1 MAVLIAI
8 FSASLFEQLVPQLSL
23 YSEEDPSG
31 YFKRIPNPAL
41 RFDKYF
47 HQVCDFCSF
56 HIYIYIFFFFCS
68 SCI

>member
-31 YFKRIPNPAL
+31 YFRRIPNPAFIVAL
-41 RFDKYF
+41 NAGPS
-47 HQVCDFCSF
+47 V
-56 HIYIYIFFFFCS
+56 
-68 SCI
+68 